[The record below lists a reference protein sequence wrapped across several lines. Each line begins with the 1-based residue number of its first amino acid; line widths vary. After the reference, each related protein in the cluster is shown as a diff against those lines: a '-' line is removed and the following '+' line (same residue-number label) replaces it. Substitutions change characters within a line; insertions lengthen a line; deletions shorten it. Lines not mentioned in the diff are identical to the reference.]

1 MANRLAQ
8 ETSPYLLQH
17 AENPVD
23 WYPWGEEALQA
34 AKDADK
40 PIFLS
45 IGYSACHWC
54 HVMEHESFESP
65 EIAAMLNER
74 FIAIKVDREERPDLD
89 QIYMNAVQ
97 MLTGHGGWPMSVF
110 LTPETKP
117 FFGGTYW
124 PATSSRGMPGFD
136 QVLNAVWDAW
146 QNRREMAI
154 EQSHKLTAQLQM
166 IGGASA
172 EVPGVPSDI
181 AQRLMQGLESAFD
194 RRDGGFGGAPKFPQ
208 TMNLEWLMRR
218 FGREANPNALE
229 MVRHTLTK
237 MAQGGIYDH
246 LGGGFSRYSVDAQW
260 LVPHFEKMLYDNG
273 LLVSN
278 YVEAYRLTG
287 DADYATV
294 IRETCDYI
302 LRDMTDERGGFHSS
316 EDADSEGEEGKF
328 YVWSQA
334 EILEVLGQDAG
345 AEFCEIYKVTP
356 GGNFEGANIL
366 NLARSIDEHAAA
378 LSVDP
383 KELHQRLR
391 ANRDKLLEV
400 RSRRIRPAKDDKIL
414 TSWNGLMIAGM
425 AKAGA
430 ALGETTYLG
439 AAEKAAN
446 FLLSTLR
453 DENGRLLHGYRHG
466 QVKHQAYLD
475 DYAYLADAL
484 LALYESTLRHTW
496 LEKCVELVDE
506 MILHF
511 EDRETG
517 GFYFTA
523 DDHEQLITRNKD
535 FYDHS
540 VPSGNGLAACL
551 LAKLGRLLDRADYL
565 EKATNA
571 VAAAG
576 QVIAQSPSAATQA
589 LIAHDLLT
597 HPGREIAIVA
607 ASQTAELTD
616 LLAALQRKSLL
627 DAVVALKLEDQP
639 QTTLDIPWLAD
650 KTTGPEGETR
660 IYICENYTCQAP
672 LTVAQFLEL

>member
-1 MANRLAQ
+1 MPNRLAQ

-65 EIAAMLNER
+65 EIAALLNER

-117 FFGGTYW
+117 FYGGTYW

-136 QVLNAVWDAW
+136 QVLNAVSDAW
-146 QNRREMAI
+146 KSRREMAV
-154 EQSHKLTAQLQM
+154 EQSHKLTAQLQA

-181 AQRLMQGLESAFD
+181 APRLLQGLQSAFD

-208 TMNLEWLMRR
+208 TMNIEWLMRR
-218 FGREANPNALE
+218 FQHEGNTDALE

-278 YVEAYRLTG
+278 FVEAYRLTG

-334 EILEVLGQDAG
+334 EILDILGQDDG
-345 AEFCEIYKVTP
+345 AEFCEIYRVTP
-356 GGNFEGANIL
+356 EGNFEGANIL
-366 NLARSIDEHAAA
+366 NLAQSIDQHAAA
-378 LSVDP
+378 LQVDP

-391 ANRDKLLEV
+391 VNRDKLLDV
-400 RSRRIRPAKDDKIL
+400 RSQRIRPAKDDKIL

-430 ALGETTYLG
+430 ALGDTRYLG

-466 QVKHQAYLD
+466 RVKHQAYLD

-484 LALYESTLRHTW
+484 LALYESTLRHEW
-496 LEKCVELVDE
+496 LEKCVELVEE

-551 LAKLGRLLDRADYL
+551 LAKLGRLLDRDDYL

-576 QVIAQSPSAATQA
+576 QVISQSPSAATQA
-589 LIAHDLLT
+589 LIAHDMLT

-607 ASQTAELTD
+607 ASQTGELTD
-616 LLAALQRKSLL
+616 LLVALQQKSLL
-627 DAVVALKLEDQP
+627 NAVVALKLEDQP
-639 QTTLDIPWLAD
+639 QATLDIPWLAD